1 MTESIHSAMS
11 VRTSGA
17 MVVSMRP
24 YSAGIV
30 FCRHA
35 GGAGLQQMVEAGV
48 FLYQVMRAVG
58 QESADV
64 L

>member
-1 MTESIHSAMS
+1 MS
-11 VRTSGA
+11 NGGLDA
-17 MVVSMRP
+17 
-24 YSAGIV
+24 AV

-35 GGAGLQQMVEAGV
+35 GGAGLQQVVEAGV

-64 L
+64 LQVDRRNLPVEAAV